1 MPNSKLI
8 AVAFSSRKLKKERKK
23 GGRGDVLL
31 LLYDI
36 PPFQPMTPMSCKPYY
51 TDHFV
56 SLLTSQGST
65 PFLFIRDLHVCHNL
79 GT

>member
-8 AVAFSSRKLKKERKK
+8 AVAFSSRKKKKERKK

-65 PFLFIRDLHVCHNL
+65 TFLFSYPRSACMP
-79 GT
+79 